1 MCLLVISYGAMD
13 DAPVLV
19 AANREERFD
28 RAALPPH
35 VQPGRPRIL
44 CGIDREAGGT
54 WLGVNEHRL
63 LVAVTNRPQI
73 NAPSQPPSRG
83 LLCRALLRCRT
94 AAEAAGSALQELS
107 QRRYAGANYVCLD
120 PTRAIAI
127 HAGDRLD
134 TREIEPGLHLMAN
147 GDLDDADDRR
157 LDLAR
162 ALLEA
167 NPPATVAEFLARTA
181 EVCAHAR
188 IIVREIDR
196 GTVSSDQVALT
207 ATAGEA
213 VYRHAPGPPDRQPY
227 DDCSQL
233 LRELLGAQA
242 TR

>member
-1 MCLLVISYGAMD
+1 MISYGAMD

-63 LVAVTNRPQI
+63 LVAVTNRPKA

-83 LLCRALLRCRT
+83 LLCRGLLRCRT
-94 AAEAAGSALQELS
+94 AAEAARHALPELS
-107 QRRYAGANYVCLD
+107 QRQYAGANYVCLD

-147 GDLDDADDRR
+147 GDLNDADDRR
-157 LDLAR
+157 LALAR
-162 ALLEA
+162 SLLEA

-181 EVCAHAR
+181 EVCAQGD
-188 IIVREIDR
+188 IVVREPDR
-196 GTVSSDQVALT
+196 GTVSSDQIALT
-207 ATAGEA
+207 AAADAA
-213 VYRHAPGPPDRQPY
+213 VYRHAPGPPDRQSY
-227 DDCSQL
+227 DDYSQL
-233 LRELLGAQA
+233 LRGLLGKHADA
-242 TR
+242 

>member
-1 MCLLVISYGAMD
+1 MCLLVISYGAID

-35 VQPGRPRIL
+35 VQRGRPRIL

-63 LVAVTNRPQI
+63 LVAVTNRPQT

-94 AAEAAGSALQELS
+94 AAEAVGDALQELS
-107 QRRYAGANYVCLD
+107 QRRYAGANFVCLD
-120 PTRAIAI
+120 PTLAIAI

-134 TREIEPGLHLMAN
+134 TREIEPGLHVMAN
-147 GDLDDADDRR
+147 GDLDDAGDGR
-157 LDLAR
+157 LALAR

-181 EVCAHAR
+181 QVCAHAR
-188 IIVREIDR
+188 IIVRESER
-196 GTVSSDQVALT
+196 GTVSSDQVAL
-207 ATAGEA
+207 AANAGEA

-227 DDCSQL
+227 DDCSPL
-233 LRELLGAQA
+233 LRELLGTQV

>member
-63 LVAVTNRPQI
+63 LVAVTNRPKA

-83 LLCRALLRCRT
+83 LLCRGLLRCRT
-94 AAEAAGSALQELS
+94 AAEAARHALPELS
-107 QRRYAGANYVCLD
+107 QRQYAGANYVCLD

-147 GDLDDADDRR
+147 GDL
-157 LDLAR
+157 
-162 ALLEA
+162 
-167 NPPATVAEFLARTA
+167 PPATVAEFLARTA
-181 EVCAHAR
+181 EVCAQGD
-188 IIVREIDR
+188 IVVREPDR
-196 GTVSSDQVALT
+196 GTVSSDQIALT
-207 ATAGEA
+207 AAADAA
-213 VYRHAPGPPDRQPY
+213 VYRHAPGPPDRQSY
-227 DDCSQL
+227 DDYSQL
-233 LRELLGAQA
+233 LRGLLGKHADA
-242 TR
+242 

>member
-13 DAPVLV
+13 NAPVLV

-35 VQPGRPRIL
+35 VQPGPPRIL

-63 LVAVTNRPQI
+63 LVAVTNRPQT

-94 AAEAAGSALQELS
+94 AAEAAGSARQELS

-157 LDLAR
+157 LGLAR

-188 IIVREIDR
+188 IIVRETDR

-213 VYRHAPGPPDRQPY
+213 VFRHAPGPPDRQPY

-233 LRELLGAQA
+233 LRGLLGEHAA
-242 TR
+242 P